1 MLRARDIMQTQVV
14 TVSPSL
20 PLADF
25 ELLLERE
32 EVSGM
37 PVVDDAELCGVVSRR
52 DLIRTLANAEG
63 SAEATLAYYQE
74 IGGAAPSPASAG
86 RMASDQIA
94 TMVVR
99 DIMTA
104 EILAVSG
111 DRPVRE
117 VAQMMVTR
125 GVHRLLVTEGSRLLG
140 LVTTLDLVRAIAEG
154 QIKE

>member
-20 PLADF
+20 PLAEF

-37 PVVDDAELCGVVSRR
+37 PVVDGAELCGVVSRT
-52 DLIRTLANAEG
+52 DLIRTLADAEG
-63 SAEATLAYYQE
+63 SAEATLAYYRE
-74 IGGAAPSPASAG
+74 VGGAAPSPASAG
-86 RMASDQIA
+86 RMASDQVA
-94 TMVVR
+94 TKVVR
-99 DIMTA
+99 DIMTT

-117 VAQMMVTR
+117 VAQMMVNR
-125 GVHRLLVTEGSRLLG
+125 GVHRLLVTEGRRLLG
-140 LVTTLDLVRAIAEG
+140 LVTTLDLVHAIADGKLSE
-154 QIKE
+154 

>member
-1 MLRARDIMQTQVV
+1 MQTQVV

-20 PLADF
+20 SLAEF
-25 ELLLERE
+25 ELLLERA

-37 PVVDDAELCGVVSRR
+37 PVVDDAELCGVVSRT
-52 DLIRTLANAEG
+52 DLVRTLADAEG

-74 IGGAAPSPASAG
+74 VGDAAPSPASAG
-86 RMASDQIA
+86 YMASEQDA
-94 TMVVR
+94 TKVVR

-111 DRPVRE
+111 DRTVRE

-125 GVHRLLVTEGSRLLG
+125 GVHRLLVTEGGRLLG

-154 QIKE
+154 RINE